1 MIFLLEYIP
10 TKFLLYLPALQLGKC
25 ACPHVISSFILFS
38 QVMFKYVDLAVDMKQ
53 GRKVKDALINYRNT
67 CQQINVGSLEEVVKY
82 LVDVASE
89 RAEAARKEAQSM
101 LDDVGD
107 LEAEASPEEMILS
120 YVSGEKSAD
129 RTDREVVTPW
139 FKFLWETHRN
149 VLDVV
154 RNNSRLEAL
163 YATAANRAFAFCQ
176 QYKRTTEFRRLCD
189 ILRNHLATLIKYKD
203 QAGRDRTDL
212 SVPAT
217 WEIYVEMRFSQLRT
231 ACELELWAEAF
242 RSVEDI
248 QGLIAMAPKGIK
260 GPKASLMATY
270 YARLTQI
277 FTRSEARLYNAY
289 AWYRLFIFSKSYN
302 KGLSKGDVA
311 AMASNVVLSA
321 LSVPPYDSAAAAG
334 ARGEEARVNEQER
347 ANKMAAIL
355 GYSVDRRDNKAL
367 LSRAELLADVE
378 RKGLLQLVPPG
389 IKAIYTALEGEFNP
403 LQLCKALVPLLE
415 ALPALGESLA
425 PTAACPAGPSAAALE
440 AYVPFLQQ
448 VALVRTVRQ
457 LSEVYSVMHVSAL
470 SELAPF
476 GWTFGQSEALIIE
489 AVRHGYL
496 QARFDHRNG
505 TVHFGGQELEN
516 ERVRSHISV
525 AAKRLSKALLLI
537 NPKESKAE
545 SEARRVAA
553 IRRALESAG
562 DENKRALARK
572 LLIEKKKE
580 DAERVMMER
589 EVELEKQ
596 RAAAEALA
604 REAEERRQAAERVRR
619 EEERIRKEMEEEEQ
633 SRLRA
638 ELAARGKK
646 IGEGEVV
653 DMQAMKAELQ
663 REEDVKAGEMRRKLA
678 KLAKHMD
685 HLERAKREEE
695 APLRAEEAVKRLKD
709 EEEAWAADQAAAKV
723 AHRAAWE
730 RDIDLKARMA
740 KMEAEAA
747 AFGAAVQERRAAEFE
762 ALRRERERAREEAR
776 EVRRE
781 ERDMARKR
789 EYVRRCRVELE
800 EKRRAEE
807 EERKKEEDEKRAREA
822 AERQR
827 KLDEIAEKQRQ
838 REAEI
843 EAKARGERESGA
855 RPSAAE
861 PAAPAA
867 AAPAATA
874 AQSASQKAGYVPPH
888 LRRSTGGGGGGGAP
902 REDRDRGGAAW
913 RPGGAQ
919 KRDVSD
925 EREAAPGADR
935 AAGGGWGRRE
945 ERDREPERER
955 ERPAGS
961 YRPPAAGRAP
971 SSRW

>member
-1 MIFLLEYIP
+1 
-10 TKFLLYLPALQLGKC
+10 
-25 ACPHVISSFILFS
+25 
-38 QVMFKYVDLAVDMKQ
+38 MFKYVDLAVDMRQ

-67 CQQINVGSLEEVVKY
+67 CQQINVGSLEEVIKY

-149 VLDVV
+149 VLDVL

-212 SVPAT
+212 SIPAT
-217 WEIYVEMRFSQLRT
+217 WEIYVEMRFSQLRS

-248 QGLIAMAPKGIK
+248 QGLTHLAPKGIK

-289 AWYRLFIFSKSYN
+289 AWFRLFLFSKTYN
-302 KGLSKGDVA
+302 KGLSQGDVA

-334 ARGEEARVNEQER
+334 ARGEEARLNEQER
-347 ANKMAAIL
+347 AVKMAAIL
-355 GYSVDRRDNKAL
+355 GYVNIDRRDGKAL
-367 LSRAELLADVE
+367 LSRAALLADVE

-389 IKAIYTALEGEFNP
+389 IKAIYTALEGDFNP

-415 ALPALGESLA
+415 ALPSLGESMA
-425 PTAACPAGPSAAALE
+425 PTAACPAGPSASALE

-457 LSEVYSVMHVSAL
+457 LSDSYSVMRVSSL
-470 SELAPF
+470 SDLAPF
-476 GWTFGQSEALIIE
+476 GWTFGQSEALVIE

-516 ERVRSHISV
+516 ERVRSHISI

-537 NPKESKAE
+537 NPEATAAE
-545 SEARRVAA
+545 YEARRSAA
-553 IRRALESAG
+553 IRRALETA
-562 DENKRALARK
+562 DEENKRALARK
-572 LLIEKKKE
+572 LLIERKKE
-580 DAERVMMER
+580 EAERLMSER
-589 EVELEKQ
+589 EVELEQQ

-604 REAEERRQAAERVRR
+604 REQEERRQAGERVRR
-619 EEERIRKEMEEEEQ
+619 EEERIRKEMEDEEQ

-653 DMQAMKAELQ
+653 DMHAMKAELQ
-663 REEDVKAGEMRRKLA
+663 REEDVKAGEMRRKLS
-678 KLAKHMD
+678 KLAKQMD
-685 HLERAKREEE
+685 HVERAKREEE
-695 APLRAEEAVKRLKD
+695 APLRAEVAVKRLKD
-709 EEEAWAADQAAAKV
+709 EEEAWAADQEAAKV
-723 AHRAAWE
+723 SHRAAWE
-730 RDIDLKARMA
+730 RDMDLKSRVA
-740 KMEAEAA
+740 KMEGDAA

-762 ALRRERERAREEAR
+762 ALRQERERAREEAR
-776 EVRRE
+776 AIRKE
-781 ERDMARKR
+781 ERDLARRR

-800 EKRRAEE
+800 EKRREE
-807 EERKKEEDEKRAREA
+807 EEEKKKEEEEKRAREA

-827 KLDEIAEKQRQ
+827 KLDEIAERQRQ

-843 EAKARGERESGA
+843 EAKARADREGGA
-855 RPSAAE
+855 RPAAE

-867 AAPAATA
+867 AAAAPA
-874 AQSASQKAGYVPPH
+874 SSGSGKAGYMPPH
-888 LRRSTGGGGGGGAP
+888 LRGKAGPAAGTGGGGSPAAGGAGP
-902 REDRDRGGAAW
+902 REDRDRDARPDGGTW
-913 RPGGAQ
+913 RPSRGGGREDDRE
-919 KRDVSD
+919 RD
-925 EREAAPGADR
+925 AGPG
-935 AAGGGWGRRE
+935 GGGWGRRD
-945 ERDREPERER
+945 RDREPEKER
-955 ERPAGS
+955 ERPSGGPPGS
-961 YRPPAAGRAP
+961 YRPPAARGP